1 MEPIIIEV
9 RLAPDTAALLKNFVP
24 SQPVSGQLPTH
35 SLAEQAA
42 RMRMQPPSAPKSLQ
56 SSATYVPPQ
65 YQPQPSPAHVENVA
79 SAAPH
84 TQPTATSGYAAPA
97 SQQMSSN
104 FPVRNSQPTA
114 PVNPTLPI
122 AAPAKPASTAGQST
136 AQPAA
141 VPSKPVPVADAPTYE
156 LDQLARATATL
167 ADAGK
172 MQQIQQLFQQFGI
185 QQLTTLPKDRYG
197 EYATALRQ
205 MGVRI

>member
-1 MEPIIIEV
+1 MEPIIVEI
-9 RLAPDTAALLKNFVP
+9 RLSPSTEALLKSFAPRSVNGT
-24 SQPVSGQLPTH
+24 QQLPQ
-35 SLAEQAA
+35 SPAEQAA
-42 RMRMQPPSAPKSLQ
+42 RMRMQPVPTPQRPAP
-56 SSATYVPPQ
+56 TYAPTPQQ
-65 YQPQPSPAHVENVA
+65 YQPQPA
-79 SAAPH
+79 SA
-84 TQPTATSGYAAPA
+84 
-97 SQQMSSN
+97 
-104 FPVRNSQPTA
+104 PTA
-114 PVNPTLPI
+114 PYAPVAPMARPTTQQQP
-122 AAPAKPASTAGQST
+122 PRPASPTPVPPAGPVAAVPTAPMPAGQST

-197 EYATALRQ
+197 EYATTLRQ

>member
-65 YQPQPSPAHVENVA
+65 YQPQP
-79 SAAPH
+79 
-84 TQPTATSGYAAPA
+84 TATSGYAAPA
-97 SQQMSSN
+97 SQQMPSN